1 MPETKQT
8 AQRQLSRTLKF
19 FVVQSAIRSSYE
31 LAQII
36 AKPLTRFVNGSSD
49 SPVSKASRKDVEC
62 QGLSILLDGFLEEL
76 FESLPDR

>member
-1 MPETKQT
+1 MPETKQI

-49 SPVSKASRKDVEC
+49 SPVSRVETQLQPEGHGGSEAYC
-62 QGLSILLDGFLEEL
+62 
-76 FESLPDR
+76 